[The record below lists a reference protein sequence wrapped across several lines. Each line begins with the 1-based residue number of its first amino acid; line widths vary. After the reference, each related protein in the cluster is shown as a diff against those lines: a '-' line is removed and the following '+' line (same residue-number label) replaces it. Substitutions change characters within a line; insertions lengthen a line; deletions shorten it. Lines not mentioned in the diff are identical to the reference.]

1 MAPEGLV
8 LTINLIIAVIAYFI
22 IHPRTAGPDL
32 NKLSMSDLGAS
43 VASLIVCGSMFWG
56 KGIEFSAGLFSLNW
70 FWFALLSYF
79 VIELPFALWYLKRFG
94 IRIQGD

>member
-1 MAPEGLV
+1 MAPESLV
-8 LTINLIIAVIAYFI
+8 LMINLTIAIIAYFI
-22 IHPRTAGPDL
+22 VHPRTAGADL

-43 VASLIVCGSMFWG
+43 VASLVVCGSLFWDSG
-56 KGIEFSAGLFSLNW
+56 VEFSVLVTTLNW

-94 IRIQGD
+94 IRIQN